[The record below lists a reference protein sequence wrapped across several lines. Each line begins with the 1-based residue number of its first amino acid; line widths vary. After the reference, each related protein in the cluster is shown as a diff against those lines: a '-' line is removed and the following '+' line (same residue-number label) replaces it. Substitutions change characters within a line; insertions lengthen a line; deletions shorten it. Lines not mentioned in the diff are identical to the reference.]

1 MEIKAKNIARNS
13 IGIAVVLMV
22 GILSLTSCHKRLEPT
37 AIQIDDSI
45 RHYPATILGDDLEMV
60 YVVRNIGK
68 DMLMIS
74 DIQPAVPTIEV
85 DKANVDMI
93 PPGEEAA
100 LRFIYHSDK
109 NIGLARHIIRIFG
122 NIYPSGVA
130 QIIFDT
136 HVVRPSIDL
145 SDYEE
150 YYHEQLKNDGENI
163 LRIHFVSK
171 KLGIL
176 ELSAEKHKHK
186 ENKRNRNINQKL
198 KNMNINI

>member
-13 IGIAVVLMV
+13 IGIAVVLMI

-100 LRFIYHSDK
+100 LKFIYHSDK

-145 SDYEE
+145 SDYEDE
-150 YYHEQLKNDGENI
+150 RDSIWRAPIRWMKMRPIYANRRERVRLK
-163 LRIHFVSK
+163 K
-171 KLGIL
+171 K
-176 ELSAEKHKHK
+176 
-186 ENKRNRNINQKL
+186 
-198 KNMNINI
+198 